1 MSKMGFVKVSE
12 TLLPFEK
19 KEREQMMILLLTQ
32 LIYGT

>member
-1 MSKMGFVKVSE
+1 MGFVKVSE
-12 TLLPFEK
+12 TLLPFEKK